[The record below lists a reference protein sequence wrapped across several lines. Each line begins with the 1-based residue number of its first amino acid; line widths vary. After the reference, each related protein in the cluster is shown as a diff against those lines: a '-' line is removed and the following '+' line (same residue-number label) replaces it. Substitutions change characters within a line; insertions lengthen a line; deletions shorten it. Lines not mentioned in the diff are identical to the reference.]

1 VRKEPATRFH
11 PMALVVERTST
22 CVLEVGLAIA
32 ALHTDTAVL
41 RAITVVRVARV
52 SLGLVKCWDGCGGEG
67 TAP

>member
-1 VRKEPATRFH
+1 VTQFH
-11 PMALVVERTST
+11 RMVFVVERMGMFA
-22 CVLEVGLAIA
+22 VEVDLAIA